1 MKYDCDVIR
10 DLIPLCLDRVSSESS
25 RSAVN
30 EHIAE
35 CQFCR
40 AVFIKG
46 QQNRPTRLIQ
56 YDAQLIKKL
65 RKHRCIQMLTPIL
78 VSFLLCLVL
87 AFLARR
93 GFTIGFHFP

>member
-10 DLIPLCLDRVSSESS
+10 DLIPLCLDRVASESS
-25 RSAVN
+25 RRAVN

-40 AVFIKG
+40 AMFVKV
-46 QQNRPTRLIQ
+46 QQSRPTMLTQ

-65 RKHRCIQMLTPIL
+65 RKHRCIQMLKPIL

-87 AFLARR
+87 AFLAWR
-93 GFTIGFHFP
+93 GFTIGHHFP